1 MPRALVSC
9 PPAHLSNRGVG
20 MRITITALLLLS
32 LAQLSSA
39 QDAVPAHPQVTFET
53 TEGNIVLE
61 LDGRRAPITVRNFL
75 NLVDS
80 GYYNGTVFH
89 RVIPGFM
96 IQGGGFDRDLD
107 EKEPDEMIFN
117 ESGNGLTNLS
127 GTIVMARL
135 GEPHTA
141 AAQFFINV
149 VDNRSLDPKPDR
161 WGFAVFGYVI
171 EGMDVVEKISNVRT
185 GPAGR
190 FSQDVPVVPIII
202 TKAARVEY

>member
-1 MPRALVSC
+1 
-9 PPAHLSNRGVG
+9 
-20 MRITITALLLLS
+20 MRKMIAVTLLLS
-32 LAQLSSA
+32 LAQLGSA
-39 QDAVPAHPQVTFET
+39 EDAVPAHAQVAFET

-61 LDGRRAPITVRNFL
+61 LDGRRAPITVKNFL
-75 NLVDS
+75 KLVDS

-107 EKEPDEMIFN
+107 EKEPDGMIFN

-141 AAQFFINV
+141 MAQFFINV

-185 GPAGR
+185 APAGR
-190 FSQDVPVVPIII
+190 FSQDVPVVPVIIK
-202 TKAARVEY
+202 KAARVEY